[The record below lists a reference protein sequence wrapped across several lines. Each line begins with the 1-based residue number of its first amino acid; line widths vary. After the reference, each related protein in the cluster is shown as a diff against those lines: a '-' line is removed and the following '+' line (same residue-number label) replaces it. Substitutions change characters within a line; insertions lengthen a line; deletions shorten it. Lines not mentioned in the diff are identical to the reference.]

1 MCLIFVDLTR
11 CVMILQMTPNVPS
24 FKSHY
29 DDDDL
34 EDLLCVRPVIGF
46 DKWIGAGERSE
57 ARLSFLSQSL
67 LFQPPFS

>member
-24 FKSHY
+24 IKSHY

-34 EDLLCVRPVIGF
+34 EDYYAQ
-46 DKWIGAGERSE
+46 D
-57 ARLSFLSQSL
+57 QS
-67 LFQPPFS
+67 SDSTNG

>member
-34 EDLLCVRPVIGF
+34 EDLLCVENTRLRTF
-46 DKWIGAGERSE
+46 DCHVVSGDYNG
-57 ARLSFLSQSL
+57 
-67 LFQPPFS
+67 